1 MATRRNFFVDE
12 VKNDFK
18 FEFISVDEKLDGILQ
33 EKFGSKILANLVR
46 HDRSIESNLEALE
59 DLQHLQQLPV
69 QLKRP
74 LPQQQKLNQQLENQV
89 LLNQNFYL
97 KQQQQQQHH
106 LPLPQDYDEK
116 EKREEQV
123 IKNIYFIEA
132 LLVAQS

>member
-1 MATRRNFFVDE
+1 MKD
-12 VKNDFK
+12 DFK
-18 FEFISVDEKLDGILQ
+18 FISVDEKLAGILQ

-97 KQQQQQQHH
+97 KQQQQQQQQHH

>member
-74 LPQQQKLNQQLENQV
+74 LPQQQKLNQQLENQI

-116 EKREEQV
+116 EKREAQV

>member
-1 MATRRNFFVDE
+1 M
-12 VKNDFK
+12 KNDFK
-18 FEFISVDEKLDGILQ
+18 FVFISVDEKLAGILQ